1 MSLTL
6 IDTTDRF
13 TPDMIDDVVE
23 VLVYSPLDGST
34 STCVGTLVSYQ
45 VHDGI
50 TAAWMTSDQG
60 SDEPSCRVPSHFRL
74 TINHYE
80 WDGLSL
86 EETDS

>member
-23 VLVYSPLDGST
+23 VLVYSPVDGAT
-34 STCVGTLVSYQ
+34 STVVGTLASYQ
-45 VHDGI
+45 VTNGI

-60 SDEPSCRVPSHFRL
+60 SDEPSFRAPSNARL

-86 EETDS
+86 EEIDS

>member
-6 IDTTDRF
+6 IGTTDRF

-34 STCVGTLVSYQ
+34 STCVGTLASYQ
-45 VHDGI
+45 VNDDV

-60 SDEPSCRVPSHFRL
+60 SDEPAFRAPSNTRL